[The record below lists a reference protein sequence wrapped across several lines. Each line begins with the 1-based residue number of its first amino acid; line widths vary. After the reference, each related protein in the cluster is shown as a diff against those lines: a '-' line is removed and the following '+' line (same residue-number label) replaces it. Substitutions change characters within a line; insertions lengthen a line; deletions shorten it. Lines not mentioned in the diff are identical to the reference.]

1 MIDCVRAI
9 FTTPLTPELVAHYEQ
24 LIAQLEE
31 LGRPSL
37 MAVACLAYGSIRFAS
52 GDVERGLQLTDSALT
67 HAERAGY
74 LIDTGIQAE
83 CAPIYLLADETNTA
97 TAMLQRNLPVNKDS
111 DQTILTAQDVAL
123 VALIAA
129 NDDHLVA
136 AATLTRAARHHLD
149 TLGITGSGPTKAV
162 SGKGGSDHRQ
172 CLVGPRRCA
181 HPRRNDDCRRDGPR
195 DNTGPRLAPPHR
207 RRQLSPDCATMPQA
221 WAGPTRLISEMHRYP
236 TDALAGC

>member
-1 MIDCVRAI
+1 MVPATSRPQPVGRKSGRDPGVRGYGAALHSPVDVPGLPRDALALAADQGLPAPVSAYFCPADPRSLQRRRGGHREDLAPGRRRGRQSGNLYSVLMIDCVRAI

-83 CAPIYLLADETNTA
+83 CAPIYLLADKTDA
-97 TAMLQRNLPVNKDS
+97 AAAMLQRNLPVNRDS

-136 AATLTRAARHHLD
+136 AATLT
-149 TLGITGSGPTKAV
+149 
-162 SGKGGSDHRQ
+162 
-172 CLVGPRRCA
+172 
-181 HPRRNDDCRRDGPR
+181 
-195 DNTGPRLAPPHR
+195 
-207 RRQLSPDCATMPQA
+207 
-221 WAGPTRLISEMHRYP
+221 
-236 TDALAGC
+236 